1 MKRLSANEKAAY
13 TLCAAMLALFLC
25 TAILAVSLISML
37 SKTEKAYSRYRTEA
51 EIERSELE
59 KKKNELNSKATEL
72 LNSLELAEK
81 TKAQLEMRIGQTEA
95 ELNELKSSFGNTDE
109 LYKKLNAQLSVLNG
123 ELEAKN
129 TEIESLK
136 NDISELSK
144 TYSADINKQYGL
156 LCELY
161 ELLASPPKLT
171 VSEAEYGADGSVL
184 KEAVYAT
191 PKISLYYEDI
201 ERGHTFFHNISTQ
214 YPTSGCL
221 RIPFA
226 LSVLKAA
233 SDEMAEYEK
242 KLIEYEAMNGPTDSL
257 PNFTFKY
264 DLNRIFTYTEDKQV
278 AGSGIIKDSEF
289 GTEYT
294 HIELFEAYLKYGD
307 AVAEKEL
314 TAVYGTS
321 LRKTLLANIGTEV
334 MKTDPASTTAS
345 DLALVMKAAFS
356 FIQSDAYY
364 SDLLRSS
371 MKDSV
376 HNVMI
381 SPGIVGKDVLHGSG
395 WDEGAYHDMAI
406 VDGEHPYVLIFMSD
420 LSGGGDEVNQYIN
433 KLASVINQLHETFYN

>member
-13 TLCAAMLALFLC
+13 TLSAAILALFLC

-59 KKKNELNSKATEL
+59 KKKNELNAKATEL

-95 ELNELKSSFGNTDE
+95 ELNELKSSVGNTDE

-123 ELEAKN
+123 ELEAK
-129 TEIESLK
+129 TSEIESLK

-144 TYSADINKQYGL
+144 SYSIDINKQYGL

-161 ELLASPPKLT
+161 GLLSSPPQLL
-171 VSEAEYGADGSVL
+171 VSEAQYDANGKLV
-184 KEAVYAT
+184 KEATYAS
-191 PKISLYYEDI
+191 PKISLYYEDL
-201 ERGHTFFHNISTQ
+201 ERGHTFSHNVSTQ

-226 LSVLKAA
+226 LSVIKAA
-233 SDEMAEYEK
+233 SDEMAEYER
-242 KLIEYEAMNGPTDSL
+242 KLIEYEAMNGPTDVL

-264 DLNRIFTYTEDKQV
+264 SLDRVFTYTEDKQ
-278 AGSGIIKDSEF
+278 ATGSGIIKDSEF

-294 HIELFEAYLKYGD
+294 HAELFEAYLKYGD

-314 TAVYGTS
+314 TTVYGTS
-321 LRKTLLANIGTEV
+321 LRKTLLTSIGTSV
-334 MKTDPASTTAS
+334 MKPDPSNATAS
-345 DLALVMKAAFS
+345 DLALVMKAVYS
-356 FIQSDAYY
+356 FLQSDAYY

-371 MKDSV
+371 MKESV

-395 WDEGAYHDMAI
+395 WDDGAYHDMAI
-406 VDGEHPYVLIFMSD
+406 VDGDHPYILIFMSD
-420 LSGGGDEVNQYIN
+420 LSAGGDEVNLYIN
-433 KLASVINQLHETFYN
+433 KLASVINQLHEAFYN